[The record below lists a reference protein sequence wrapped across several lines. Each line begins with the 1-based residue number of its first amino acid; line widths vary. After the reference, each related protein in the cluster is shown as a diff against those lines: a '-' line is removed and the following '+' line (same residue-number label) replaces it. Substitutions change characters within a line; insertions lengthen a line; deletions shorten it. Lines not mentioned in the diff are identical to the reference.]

1 MKHYELVNEDGD
13 EHLVIRDGD
22 RIVQFDNSR
31 LIGYSKEVKDSKG
44 ILFTVLDMG
53 KRYVLLKQEIVHKNL
68 LKHLMDKAHG
78 GVFLDEIIFI
88 FIPFDSL
95 DEEVLKYLNNIKE
108 FY

>member
-1 MKHYELVNEDGD
+1 MKHYELVNDDGD
-13 EHLVIRDGD
+13 EHLVVRDGD
-22 RIVQFDNSR
+22 RIDQFDDSR
-31 LIGYSKEVKDSKG
+31 LIGYSKEVKNSKG
-44 ILFTVLDMG
+44 ILFTILDMEG
-53 KRYVLLKQEIVHKNL
+53 HYVLLKQEIVHKNL

-78 GVFLDEIIFI
+78 GVFLDEIIFV